1 MNMIFLLAIKL
12 ISRIYVI
19 SNYSQLEIYIFIFI
33 FIYMYDLKELVEK
46 KNKRLVCQTK

>member
-33 FIYMYDLKELVEK
+33 YMYDLKELVEK